1 VKITILPP
9 QEAPKQL
16 TAQHRS
22 KSLGE
27 HFEAFMSVN
36 NIRGFMDE
44 LCVEEPIVEEVAAM
58 WLIVVWE
65 VQYQRQVEAMRLY
78 AEQQWLLERKATQE
92 KKMAERAAKRA
103 LDTPV
108 LKTAQVAQSMVRGT
122 VAEAD
127 SQLFKTPLQQYDEA
141 VKQARASGK
150 MFDIASPKPLR
161 DAEYRARLNELLADS
176 EILISEAEMSDRMKT
191 SPLRKHI
198 VASRDFYSMRA
209 VTPEQAKAIAQAY
222 QESLAPV
229 FVSTFDIQEFLMSSP
244 KSEPTGAYRINP
256 YLK

>member
-1 VKITILPP
+1 
-9 QEAPKQL
+9 
-16 TAQHRS
+16 
-22 KSLGE
+22 
-27 HFEAFMSVN
+27 
-36 NIRGFMDE
+36 
-44 LCVEEPIVEEVAAM
+44 
-58 WLIVVWE
+58 
-65 VQYQRQVEAMRLY
+65 LY

-92 KKMAERAAKRA
+92 KKMAERAAKR
-103 LDTPV
+103 LMDTPAPFV
-108 LKTAQVAQSMVRGT
+108 GPVKPI
-122 VAEAD
+122 
-127 SQLFKTPLQQYDEA
+127 TPLEQYDEA

-150 MFDIASPKPLR
+150 MFDIASSKPLR

-198 VASRDFYSMRA
+198 VASREFYSMRA